1 MWPEQMLT
9 AITETLG
16 RSMSET
22 TYLDR
27 ILEHKR
33 EEVARQQLKVPLAQM
48 KARALEALPPRS
60 FGAVLRQPR
69 RLSLI
74 AEVKHKSPS
83 KGVLAPN
90 FDPIKLARA
99 YIAAG
104 ADALSVLTDQRFFG
118 GSLQYLKSIRAL
130 QAGDG
135 ETLQPGPDA
144 AHPYV
149 PLLRKDFILEP
160 YQVYEAR
167 AYGADALLLIV
178 AALADGQMVELLLLT
193 EELGMEA
200 LVEVH
205 DEAELA
211 RALAAGA
218 SIVGVNNRNL
228 HSFHVDLAT
237 TERVFNALPST
248 RRPILISES
257 GIQTADDCKRLRAWG
272 ADAILVGEAIVTAP
286 DIAAKIRELR
296 GYMPEEPTTA

>member
-1 MWPEQMLT
+1 
-9 AITETLG
+9 
-16 RSMSET
+16 MSET

-33 EEVARQQLKVPLAQM
+33 EEVARQQLKVRPEQIRERAQ
-48 KARALEALPPRS
+48 AALPPRS
-60 FGAVLRQPR
+60 FSAVLRNPR

-90 FDPIKLARA
+90 FDPVKLARA

-104 ADALSVLTDQRFFG
+104 ADALSVLTDVRFFG
-118 GSLQYLKSIRAL
+118 GSLQYLKTIRGL
-130 QAGDG
+130 QATAADNM
-135 ETLQPGPDA
+135 QPGADS
-144 AHPYV
+144 AHSYV

-178 AALADGQMVELLLLT
+178 AALDDEHMRELLRLT
-193 EELGMEA
+193 ESLGMEA

-205 DEAELA
+205 DERELE
-211 RALAAGA
+211 RALAVGA
-218 SIVGVNNRNL
+218 TIIGVNNRNL
-228 HSFHVDLAT
+228 HTFHVDLAT
-237 TERVFNALPST
+237 TQRLFEHLPAT
-248 RRPILISES
+248 ERPILVSES
-257 GIQTADDCKRLRAWG
+257 GIQTAGDCNRLRAWG

-286 DIAAKIRELR
+286 DIAAKIRELTGR
-296 GYMPEEPTTA
+296 LPEEPTTA